1 MKTNTPAG
9 GNPTLSPTTAW
20 LRIVMLESFKTHK
33 EKRKYPCSSFHEQW
47 YSLAVHAKKAG
58 KFNIM
63 RTSEHPEEREHK
75 RVCEQSSH
83 ETL

>member
-1 MKTNTPAG
+1 MINSYL
-9 GNPTLSPTTAW
+9 LS
-20 LRIVMLESFKTHK
+20 L
-33 EKRKYPCSSFHEQW
+33 QW

-75 RVCEQSSH
+75 RVREQSSH